1 MKQIISFLLMS
12 SLVFLTAC
20 SHPVSKNNTFEIT
33 NSLQIGK
40 IESIENLEIGFV
52 SCVISIDRKENR
64 YFGIGLTSDSLKV
77 GTPVKVFSTG
87 TGVKVRY
94 LIRKL

>member
-20 SHPVSKNNTFEIT
+20 SDHPSQKNTFEKT

-40 IESIENLEIGFV
+40 IESIENLGFGFV
-52 SCVISIDRKENR
+52 SCQMTIDREENR
-64 YFGIGLTSDSLKV
+64 YYGIGLTSDSLKV
-77 GTPVKVFSTG
+77 GTQVKIFSTG
-87 TGVKVRY
+87 TGTKVRY